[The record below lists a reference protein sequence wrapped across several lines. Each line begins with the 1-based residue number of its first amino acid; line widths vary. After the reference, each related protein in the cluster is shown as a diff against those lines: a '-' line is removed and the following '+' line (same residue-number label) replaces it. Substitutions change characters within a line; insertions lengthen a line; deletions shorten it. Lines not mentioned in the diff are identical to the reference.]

1 MSDKWQQKI
10 IIRGFKVEI
19 AFICKLLADIELRE
33 RETENLARVLKG
45 ITVQIHIIYARIRA
59 LHKVMFEKCKDPL
72 RPLFLPPND

>member
-33 RETENLARVLKG
+33 RERNRELSSSFERDSTESFDWIDEMDNECYL
-45 ITVQIHIIYARIRA
+45 
-59 LHKVMFEKCKDPL
+59 
-72 RPLFLPPND
+72 